1 MGLLAAVV
9 NYSEN
14 SLEIKRHAS
23 IRPTVASAA
32 AIHEVHGLA
41 RLLNAADRRFHLF
54 HVRFVNCEATN
65 LGAQR
70 AKASTWLGWSAG
82 QDRSPQT
89 PQATGAV
96 SDSLTLATRRIPVA
110 IATYRCR

>member
-23 IRPTVASAA
+23 IRPTAASAA
-32 AIHEVHGLA
+32 AIHEVHGPA

-54 HVRFVNCEATN
+54 HVRFVNCEVTN

-89 PQATGAV
+89 
-96 SDSLTLATRRIPVA
+96 R
-110 IATYRCR
+110 IATLVVRCSLGRDITVDMPT